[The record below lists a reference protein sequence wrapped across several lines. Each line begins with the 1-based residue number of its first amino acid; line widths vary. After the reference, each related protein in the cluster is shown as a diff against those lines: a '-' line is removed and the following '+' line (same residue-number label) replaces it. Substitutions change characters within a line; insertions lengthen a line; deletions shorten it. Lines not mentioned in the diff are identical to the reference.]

1 MLLQRVFRVLF
12 KFLVG
17 FLQWRVHLH
26 ADDLCA
32 VGRRC
37 LGNVFER
44 NERSQTH
51 KEATKKEGG
60 GSWSAAN
67 AFRYARLGARIVLGL
82 NYGDLFEQPVGFRE
96 RAHAGFTILKPF
108 LHHPRR
114 MHAEEDVEYFI
125 GVASEE
131 RPGKDD
137 RILRASSQRPE
148 RVSLGSISF
157 QLVHLIRNGVV
168 EEIRHVSADEIHWSE
183 TSDFLS
189 VRLPQRAVQLAP
201 RFGGLVTVLSA

>member
-1 MLLQRVFRVLF
+1 MLRQRVLHVLF
-12 KFLVG
+12 KLLGG

-26 ADDLCA
+26 ADDLFA
-32 VGRRC
+32 EGRRC

-82 NYGDLFEQPVGFRE
+82 NYGDLFEQHVGFRE
-96 RAHAGFTILKPF
+96 HPHAGFPKLKPL

-114 MHAEEDVEYFI
+114 MHAKEDVEYFI

-131 RPGKDD
+131 RPGKDHGV
-137 RILRASSQRPE
+137 LCTSCQRAE
-148 RVSLGSISF
+148 RVSLGRISF

-189 VRLPQRAVQLAP
+189 VRLPQRAIRLAP
-201 RFGGLVTVLSA
+201 RFRGLVTVLSA

>member
-1 MLLQRVFRVLF
+1 MLLQRVFHVLF

-26 ADDLCA
+26 ADDLFA

-37 LGNVFER
+37 LGNVCER
-44 NERSQTH
+44 NERSETQ

-96 RAHAGFTILKPF
+96 HPYAGFPILKPF

-114 MHAEEDVEYFI
+114 MHAEEDVEDLI
-125 GVASEE
+125 GIASEE
-131 RPGKDD
+131 RPGEYDSV
-137 RILRASSQRPE
+137 LRTSSQRSE

-168 EEIRHVSADEIHWSE
+168 EEIRHVSSDEIHWGE
-183 TSDFLS
+183 PPDFLS
-189 VRLPQRAVQLAP
+189 VRLPQRALQLAP
-201 RFGGLVTVLSA
+201 RFGRLVTVLSA

>member
-1 MLLQRVFRVLF
+1 MLRQRVLHVLF
-12 KFLVG
+12 KLLGG

-26 ADDLCA
+26 ADDLFA
-32 VGRRC
+32 EGRRC

-51 KEATKKEGG
+51 KEATKEEGG

-82 NYGDLFEQPVGFRE
+82 NYGDLFEQPVSFRE
-96 RAHAGFTILKPF
+96 HPHAAFPKLKPF
-108 LHHPRR
+108 LHHPGR
-114 MHAEEDVEYFI
+114 MHPEEDVEYFI
-125 GVASEE
+125 RVAS
-131 RPGKDD
+131 GK
-137 RILRASSQRPE
+137 RSGEHHCVLRTSSQRAE
-148 RVSLGSISF
+148 RSPLGGVSF
-157 QLVHLIRNGVV
+157 QLVHPIRNGVV
-168 EEIRHVSADEIHWSE
+168 QEIRHASADEIHLSE

-189 VRLPQRAVQLAP
+189 VRLPQRAVHLAS